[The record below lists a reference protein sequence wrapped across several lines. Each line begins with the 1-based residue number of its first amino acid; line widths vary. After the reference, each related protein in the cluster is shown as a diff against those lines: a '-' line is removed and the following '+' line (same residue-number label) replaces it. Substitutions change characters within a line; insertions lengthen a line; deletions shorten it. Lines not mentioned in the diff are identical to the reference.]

1 MLKRLAALA
10 AAAVLAL
17 GAEAAPAS
25 REVVAELAP
34 TGRLRAAINYGN
46 PVLAQRGPGG
56 EPRGVSVDLAR
67 ELARRAG
74 VELEVVPFDA
84 AGKVFEA
91 AKSGSWDIAFLA
103 VDPVRAADI
112 AFTSPYVLIE
122 GSYMVRQDSPLR
134 APGEV
139 DREGVRVAVGRGSA
153 YDLYLTRTLKKAQL
167 VRAPTSAEVVDL
179 FLKEN
184 LEVAANVKQVLTG
197 YARSNPG
204 VRMIEPGF
212 MTIAQAMCV
221 PQGRPAAFS
230 YVDAFVDEMKA

>member
-1 MLKRLAALA
+1 MPMLKRLAALA
-10 AAAVLAL
+10 AAALLAL
-17 GAEAAPAS
+17 GGEAAPAS

-153 YDLYLTRTLKKAQL
+153 YDLYLTRTLK
-167 VRAPTSAEVVDL
+167 
-179 FLKEN
+179 
-184 LEVAANVKQVLTG
+184 
-197 YARSNPG
+197 
-204 VRMIEPGF
+204 
-212 MTIAQAMCV
+212 
-221 PQGRPAAFS
+221 
-230 YVDAFVDEMKA
+230 